1 MESSNNRMEH
11 YGLPAAG
18 KPRFMRNVL
27 LRNTMIN
34 EWCYRDDDR

>member
-18 KPRFMRNVL
+18 KPRFMRNVSP
-27 LRNTMIN
+27 
-34 EWCYRDDDR
+34 EE

>member
-18 KPRFMRNVL
+18 KPRFMRNV
-27 LRNTMIN
+27 RQKTI
-34 EWCYRDDDR
+34 